1 MSDGIWSALSGAVGQ
16 LAVLD
21 AAAENVANANTPA
34 YRAERTV
41 FREHLVRANGGKNG
55 KPTPLAQQ
63 AMSHVTVDAINNDTG
78 SGGILATGRPLDCA
92 IKDDSF
98 FLVKTAR
105 GERFSRL
112 GNFHVAQSGALVTKD
127 GDVVLD
133 RERKPIKVDPTS
145 TEVAIG
151 DDGSVVDQ
159 GTTVGQLTVVKF
171 KHPEALE
178 REGAQL
184 YKAVAGDPP
193 VLAAPSLATSALE
206 GSNTSAV
213 KGMVEIVNAT
223 RGFEACERV
232 IDAFKNA
239 DSAAAMSIMKPS

>member
-41 FREHLVRANGGKNG
+41 FREHMVRANGSNG
-55 KPTPLAQQ
+55 KPPKLAQQ
-63 AMSHVTVDAINNDTG
+63 AMSHVSVDTIDNDTAAG
-78 SGGILATGRPLDCA
+78 PILATGRPLDCA

-98 FLVKTAR
+98 FLVNTAR
-105 GERFSRL
+105 GDRFSRL
-112 GNFHVAQSGALVTKD
+112 GNFHVAQNGTLVTKE
-127 GDVVLD
+127 GDVVFD

-145 TEVAIG
+145 TDVAIG
-151 DDGSVVDQ
+151 ADGSVVDQ
-159 GTTVGQLTVVKF
+159 GVSVGQLTVVKF

-184 YKAVAGDPP
+184 YKAVTGDPP
-193 VLAAPSLATSALE
+193 VHATPSLEPTSLE
-206 GSNTSAV
+206 QSNTSAV
-213 KGMVEIVNAT
+213 KGMVEIVNAS

>member
-16 LAVLD
+16 LSVLD

-41 FREHLVRANGGKNG
+41 FREHLVRANGGNG
-55 KPTPLAQQ
+55 KPAKLAQQ
-63 AMSHVTVDAINNDTG
+63 AMSHVTLDSLDNDTSAG
-78 SGGILATGRPLDCA
+78 PILATGRPLDCA

-98 FLVKTAR
+98 FLINTAR
-105 GERFSRL
+105 RDRFSRL
-112 GNFHVAQSGALVTKD
+112 GNFHVTTSGTLVTKE
-127 GDVVLD
+127 GDVVFD

-145 TEVAIG
+145 TSVAIG
-151 DDGSVVDQ
+151 ADGSVVDQ
-159 GTTVGQLTVVKF
+159 GVSVGQLTVVKF

-184 YKAVAGDPP
+184 YKAVSGDPP
-193 VLAAPSLATSALE
+193 VHATPSLEPTSLE
-206 GSNTSAV
+206 QSNTSAI
-213 KGMVEIVNAT
+213 KGMIEIVNAS

-239 DSAAAMSIMKPS
+239 DSSAAMSIMKPS

>member
-16 LAVLD
+16 LSVLD

-41 FREHLVRANGGKNG
+41 FREHLVRANGNNG
-55 KPTPLAQQ
+55 KPAKLAQQ
-63 AMSHVTVDAINNDTG
+63 AMSHVTLDSLDNDTG
-78 SGGILATGRPLDCA
+78 AGPILATGRPLDCA

-98 FLVKTAR
+98 FLVNTAR
-105 GERFSRL
+105 GDRFSRL
-112 GNFHVAQSGALVTKD
+112 GNFHVANNGTLVTKD
-127 GDVVLD
+127 GDVVFD

-145 TEVAIG
+145 TDVAIG
-151 DDGSVVDQ
+151 ADGSVVDQ
-159 GTTVGQLTVVKF
+159 GVSVGQLTVVKF

-184 YKAVAGDPP
+184 YKAVSGDPP
-193 VLAAPSLATSALE
+193 VHATPSLEPTSLE
-206 GSNTSAV
+206 QSNTSAI
-213 KGMVEIVNAT
+213 KGMIEIVNAS

-239 DSAAAMSIMKPS
+239 DSSAAMSIMKPS